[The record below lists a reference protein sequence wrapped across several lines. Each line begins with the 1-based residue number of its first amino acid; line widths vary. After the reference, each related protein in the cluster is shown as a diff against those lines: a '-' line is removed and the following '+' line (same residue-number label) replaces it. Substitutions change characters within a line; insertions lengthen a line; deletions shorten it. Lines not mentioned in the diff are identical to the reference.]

1 MTDLIELDAELEQL
15 KGLDAELASM
25 GTPVAAPPTGKKAKK
40 PPQQV
45 SVMFSKKPSREAVMP
60 TGLPS
65 SYEGMDK
72 QIARTQMRRQDLIE
86 GLASG
91 DPARKRDAI
100 EGAKAAYLAYRGGM
114 KSGLESR
121 IDQSLEE
128 NAVAWVMGDK
138 KPSALRQGLA
148 AANRALGTVPA
159 LAVGNAADLTYNALA
174 GARNLGVAAM
184 GGGSDQLPY
193 ADIGDTFLEAQDAR
207 RFGNAESQVFDR
219 FDKRGVAEK
228 AGEAVRG
235 MVSKPG
241 EVLTGLAQSFVDPS
255 EMGIEMLTG
264 AAGKGLGAVGK
275 LGRLPRVVDA
285 VQATRLG
292 RLAAPTA
299 EIAAGAALQPFLER
313 GDVTAEDMA
322 SGMALG
328 SGMHGASRLLGKLAD
343 GKKAKLAPKAPAA
356 VAHAAS
362 VADDAGA
369 FNVEDLRSASAD
381 PATASAAPAG
391 PIDETAMA
399 GFRRAVGAGATRDPA
414 TGIVTYGTES
424 VDALREAIVKGRAAK
439 PGTLEHATGQA
450 AEELVNSH
458 AQVNPENWADQIT
471 HAEAMGERYALGGGT
486 QTFAHTPADALVDMA
501 PAKAEAPKAPTP
513 AQQAKI
519 NEAMGE
525 YIKSSENLDEVAP
538 ALVAKRAKFNKFLA
552 DKGLLPEDAHQG
564 FRGLSSTDAELN
576 RIREVQARK
585 KGEVVAQDRT
595 ATQTANDIRAVEVG
609 EALLDVQLRN
619 PAGAKIMDKA
629 GTTAIADAL
638 EADARVGGGFRDRL
652 VDQFGEEA
660 VSRLEKAAA
669 MPSNR
674 HEWMKGA
681 LTGED
686 PLEAILNKEKRVADE
701 AVATEQQTAQREAEK
716 VARAAKTEAE
726 QKEKDRL
733 KEEEATWDKGESDR
747 YADEQRH
754 ILFKDDIEALARMQ
768 PVVQIDKKTGKPK
781 PSTMPAKQVQA
792 NAAEGKRLGAKVAK
806 LLSESETLAA
816 QVSDKLPAAVRSEF
830 DDLMKS
836 IRNMDG
842 KNESGMKAMAS
853 FLARNS
859 TALSGKFSPGE
870 VQRPRP
876 FPKKARP
883 SQD

>member
-1 MTDLIELDAELEQL
+1 MVDLSELYAKLKQL

-45 SVMFSKKPSREAVMP
+45 SVMFSKKPSREAVIP

-100 EGAKAAYLAYRGGM
+100 EGAKAAYLAYSGGM

-148 AANRALGTVPA
+148 AANRALGTIPA

-174 GARNLGVAAM
+174 GARNFGVAAM

-228 AGEAVRG
+228 AGEAARG

-255 EMGIEMLTG
+255 EMGVEMLTG

-285 VQATRLG
+285 VRATRLG
-292 RLAAPTA
+292 RLAAPTT
-299 EIAAGAALQPFLER
+299 EIAAGAAMQPFLER
-313 GDVTAEDMA
+313 GDMTAEDMA

-343 GKKAKLAPKAPAA
+343 GKKAKLAPQAPAA
-356 VAHAAS
+356 VEHAAS

-391 PIDETAMA
+391 PIDETALA

-414 TGIVTYGTES
+414 TGIVTYGPDS
-424 VDALREAIVKGRAAK
+424 KAALREAIVRGRKDKASKADRDA
-439 PGTLEHATGQA
+439 GRA

-458 AQVNPENWADQIT
+458 AQENPDNWAEEAA
-471 HAEAMGERYALGGGT
+471 HSVAMGERYSLGGGT
-486 QTFAHTPADALVDMA
+486 QTFAHTPADALADMA
-501 PAKAEAPKAPTP
+501 PTKVEAAKPPSPTKQIKIRDAMDQYVKKGEDLESLDPKV
-513 AQQAKI
+513 
-519 NEAMGE
+519 
-525 YIKSSENLDEVAP
+525 L
-538 ALVAKRAKFNKFLA
+538 KRRAASNKFLA
-552 DKGLLPEDAHQG
+552 DNDMLPEDAHQS
-564 FRGLSSTDAELN
+564 FSRLPDRDAELG
-576 RIREVQARK
+576 RIADARARK
-585 KGEVVAQDRT
+585 DGVARAEERS
-595 ATQTANDIRAVEVG
+595 ATEAAADNAAVSTG
-609 EALLDVQLRN
+609 EALLKTLRRHSKS
-619 PAGAKIMDKA
+619 AGLLDKA
-629 GTTAIADAL
+629 GIKAISEAL
-638 EADARVGGGFRDRL
+638 EADARVDGGFRDQL
-652 VDQFGEEA
+652 VDHFGEDRVRMFEDA
-660 VSRLEKAAA
+660 TLL
-669 MPSNR
+669 PSNR
-674 HEWMKGA
+674 HEFQKGA

-686 PLEAILNKEKRVADE
+686 PLEAIDNRDRAKAESEANDKRTEEEKAAAKAAETAKEQAEKAEKDKLTQE
-701 AVATEQQTAQREAEK
+701 GKDWDATEKKRFADQQRQ
-716 VARAAKTEAE
+716 V
-726 QKEKDRL
+726 
-733 KEEEATWDKGESDR
+733 
-747 YADEQRH
+747 
-754 ILFKDDIEALARMQ
+754 LFKDDAEALARML
-768 PVVQIDKKTGKPK
+768 PVTKIDPKTGKTL
-781 PSTMPAKQVQA
+781 PSSEKKKTLEKK
-792 NAAEGKRLGAKVAK
+792 AAEGSRLAERMAKH
-806 LLSESETLAA
+806 LSESDVLEEIVSAA
-816 QVSDKLPAAVRSEF
+816 LPAPARATF
-830 DDLMKS
+830 DNLMGS

-842 KNESGMKAMAS
+842 KNKSGMAAMAE
-853 FLARNS
+853 FLKINAHS
-859 TALSGKFSPGE
+859 LDGKIPAVD
-870 VQRPRP
+870 VQRPRA